1 MNNGDR
7 RTRIRLEVVGALRA
21 MLALDQSAQILNIS
35 AGGALITCPLP
46 PPINSQL
53 SLHFPLGL
61 GECVLAARVRHH
73 SPVTDAAGGGP
84 RRYTVGIEFIAPT
97 ADVAALIDALA
108 SPPEE
113 S

>member
-1 MNNGDR
+1 MNHGDR
-7 RTRIRLEVVGALRA
+7 RTRVRLEVVGALRA
-21 MLALDQSAQILNIS
+21 MLALDESAHILNIS
-35 AGGALITCPLP
+35 AGGALITCPLA

-73 SPVTDAAGGGP
+73 SPVTGAEGSP
-84 RRYTVGIEFIAPT
+84 RRYTVGIEFISPT
-97 ADVAALIDALA
+97 ADVAALIDALG